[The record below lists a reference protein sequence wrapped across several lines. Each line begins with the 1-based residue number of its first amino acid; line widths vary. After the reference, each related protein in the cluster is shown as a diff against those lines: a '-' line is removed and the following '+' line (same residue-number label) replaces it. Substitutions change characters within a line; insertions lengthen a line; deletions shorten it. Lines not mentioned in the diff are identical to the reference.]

1 MTGRSLPNHL
11 ICRSLGN
18 YFTLRGRYWRKSSKK
33 RLLLFRPI
41 VYGFYLQTIQK
52 FGELPNFWPR
62 ETHTTSPLHPP
73 HPSHSTQYKQR
84 FPTYSNSNT
93 PKPFSPLRRHLTM
106 LQFLLLLS
114 VISITIAQLPPSDD
128 IPRLWP
134 KPASIISISNA
145 LNLNADPSSFTIVAT
160 STDDVLDDAIQ
171 NIRGRIFSRS
181 SGFYD
186 SSLSGIDLETLEVS
200 VKQTLTPTTYP
211 SLGDDE
217 SYTLHIGETSTLESN
232 TTWGALR
239 GLETFSQ
246 LFTMNRG
253 FTITSG
259 NGMLITDSPRF
270 PWRGLML
277 DPARHFMSVEKIKK
291 QIGAMSQSKLNV
303 LHLHL
308 SDGESF
314 TVNTEHWERYGN
326 ISKFGSYSPALT
338 YSQSDLNDIV
348 SFGRLKGVRVVP
360 EFDLPAHM
368 ASWAIGVAERGAG
381 RRASK
386 AP

>member
-1 MTGRSLPNHL
+1 M
-11 ICRSLGN
+11 
-18 YFTLRGRYWRKSSKK
+18 
-33 RLLLFRPI
+33 
-41 VYGFYLQTIQK
+41 
-52 FGELPNFWPR
+52 
-62 ETHTTSPLHPP
+62 
-73 HPSHSTQYKQR
+73 
-84 FPTYSNSNT
+84 
-93 PKPFSPLRRHLTM
+93 
-106 LQFLLLLS
+106 
-114 VISITIAQLPPSDD
+114 
-128 IPRLWP
+128 
-134 KPASIISISNA
+134 
-145 LNLNADPSSFTIVAT
+145 AT